1 MHWPDAED
9 HEMNRLKN
17 FMLGLG
23 LMVILVV
30 ALAIWVKLSWPG
42 ALIAAVLFATW
53 MAVTRLG
60 RQAASVTS
68 VGVST
73 LRQRLGSSSVI
84 VIGIAGV
91 VGVLVALLAMGE
103 GYSETLRK
111 TGNTDTAIVMRGASA
126 SEVMSVL
133 ERDSVVVIP
142 QVAGIARDAQ
152 GKPIA
157 SPELVVA
164 ANLQLKGGTP
174 DDVGSVQLRGIGDE
188 AWTVRPNVRLV
199 AGRKFKPGMH
209 ELLVGQGAQ
218 REFDGLQVGQQ
229 VKLGSQSWTVVGA
242 FASGDAL
249 DSELWADANVVA
261 DAYRRGGSR
270 NSVTVKLTSP
280 QAFDAFKAR
289 LEADPRLKVDVST
302 TLDYFSKQS
311 EGTSKMIKG
320 IGITVGLIMAIGAIF
335 GALTCMFAA
344 VAARA
349 REIATLRAIGF
360 RGTPVVVAIMLETML
375 LALLGGLLGG
385 LLAWLIFNGYTASTL
400 AAGSVGKLS
409 FEFSVTPALLWS
421 GLKWALAIGFIGG
434 LFPAVRAA
442 RLPVTTALREL

>member
-1 MHWPDAED
+1 
-9 HEMNRLKN
+9 MNKFGN
-17 FMLGLG
+17 FMIGLG
-23 LMVILVV
+23 LVV
-30 ALAIWVKLSWPG
+30 ALVVTLGIWVRLPWPG
-42 ALIAAVLFATW
+42 VLGLAVLFALW
-53 MAVTRLG
+53 MALTRLG
-60 RQAASVTS
+60 RQASSVTA

-103 GYSETLRK
+103 GYSETLRR
-111 TGNTDTAIVMRGASA
+111 TGSTDTAIVMRGASA

-133 ERDSVVVIP
+133 ERDNVVVIP

-157 SPELVVA
+157 SPEIVVA
-164 ANLQLKGGTP
+164 ANLQLKGGTE

-188 AWTVRPNVRLV
+188 AWTVRPNVKVV

-209 ELLVGQGAQ
+209 ELMVGQGAQ
-218 REFDGLQVGQQ
+218 REFAGLEVGRQ
-229 VKLGSQSWTVVGA
+229 VKLGNQLWTVVGQ

-270 NSVTVKLTSP
+270 NSVTLKLADP
-280 QAFDAFKAR
+280 NGFDAFKAS
-289 LEADPRLKVDVST
+289 LEADPRLKVDVDT

-311 EGTSKMIKG
+311 EGTSKMIQG
-320 IGITVGLIMAIGAIF
+320 IGITVGVIMAIGAIF
-335 GALTCMFAA
+335 GALNCMFAA

-375 LALLGGLLGG
+375 LALIGGLLGG
-385 LLAWLIFNGYTASTL
+385 ALAWLIFNGYTASTL